1 MAVVIPTPN
10 NDGSVVP
17 ETPKK
22 SADETE
28 RAATGTP
35 DVAVPMSSG
44 TYAIYQTPQGGWH
57 IAYLPSD
64 TTDTQHFEIPAMAV
78 QLFQAMQRGEMPS
91 PFAMMKKLMS
101 ERPDLG

>member
-1 MAVVIPTPN
+1 MAVEIPA
-10 NDGSVVP
+10 GSVAP

-22 SADETE
+22 SEDETE
-28 RAATGTP
+28 SGLDRGNNP
-35 DVAVPMSSG
+35 ELMSQG
-44 TYAIYQTPQGGWH
+44 TYAIYKTPEGGWH

-91 PFAMMKKLMS
+91 PLSMMKKMMQGGLS
-101 ERPDLG
+101 